1 MLSDVT
7 NVVSEKSIY
16 NSIKYIIMKKLTLF
30 FAILISL
37 QLFAEPQHGVIYV
50 VPNGAGTGASW
61 SDALGNIQE
70 AITLA
75 RTQDPLARK
84 DVWVAGGEYEITTA
98 INIMDSVNVYG
109 SFAGTETAVSERAR
123 PENAKPWQFSNP
135 TILRGNGSRLMQ
147 AGGHLDMETVIDG
160 FTMQNGNGT
169 GSALNNSGGAVVVR
183 GKVVF
188 QHCILRNNTSTGVSG
203 VGSGGGAAI
212 MTGGTIRHSLIEN
225 NTQTVGSN
233 GGGGI
238 FSNPP
243 AGYPAYIENCV
254 IRGNTTNI
262 RGAGIGVQGGEK
274 TYISNNEIYG
284 NTAIDGTAPKPGA
297 GIYSNSANNVVTN
310 CLIYNNTGGTAVY
323 YNGGNL
329 YNNTIV
335 KNVGGVYL
343 AGNAINAINNIV
355 WGCATDATGTTPTS
369 ITGVANSSW
378 QVKNNAT
385 YNPVPTDKNWII
397 DQNIQF
403 SSNVSNGDVPEPAP
417 GTVGSGPKFTKT
429 SNFIGVPV
437 TAENI
442 ANLDSVNWTFNALS
456 PCLNTGAPVDVVL
469 IDFYGL
475 NRPQG
480 FPVAEAKYD
489 IGAYELPYY
498 TVVAGEAETANGTIY
513 SKMGEPLAENFTQ
526 GFAKGSTLELYF
538 EPAEGY
544 KIGRAYYVMSN
555 DGGLTFTGEE
565 VEFLNELDQDL
576 FWTTQ
581 VNVSFK
587 VKVVWESLTALKN
600 LNQSDIKCF
609 STGDGI
615 QIQGIKSGDVIRV
628 YNTTGM
634 LVKELNA
641 SGEKTMIPLQQGM
654 YVVRVAEGVQ
664 KVVVK

>member
-1 MLSDVT
+1 
-7 NVVSEKSIY
+7 
-16 NSIKYIIMKKLTLF
+16 MKKLTLLF
-30 FAILISL
+30 TILFSL

-50 VPNGAGTGASW
+50 VPNGTGTGASW
-61 SDALGNIQE
+61 TDALGNIQE

-75 RTQDPLARK
+75 RTQDPSARK

-123 PENAKPWQFSNP
+123 PENAKLWEFSNP
-135 TILRGNGSRLMQ
+135 TVLRANGSRLMQ
-147 AGGHLDMETVIDG
+147 ATGNLDMETVIDG
-160 FTMQNGNGT
+160 FTMQNGNAT
-169 GSALNNSGGAVVVR
+169 GSALSTSGGAVVVR
-183 GKVVF
+183 GKVVY
-188 QHCILRNNTSTGVSG
+188 QNCIMRNNAATG
-203 VGSGGGAAI
+203 GGGAAI

-225 NTQTVGSN
+225 NTQTTGAN

-238 FSNPP
+238 FANPA
-243 AGYPAYIENCV
+243 AGSPAYIENCV
-254 IRGNTTNI
+254 IRGNSSTV
-262 RGAGIGVQGGEK
+262 RGAGIGVQGAEK
-274 TYISNNEIYG
+274 TYISNNEIYK
-284 NTAIDGTAPKPGA
+284 NTSIDGTTFKPGA

-385 YNPVPTDKNWII
+385 YNPIPTDKNWII
-397 DQNIQF
+397 DENIQF

-417 GTVGSGPKFTKT
+417 GTVGSGPKFLKT

-437 TAENI
+437 TPENT
-442 ANLDSVNWTFNALS
+442 ANLDSVNWMFNTLS
-456 PCLNTGAPVDVVL
+456 PCVNAGATVATVID
-469 IDFYGL
+469 DFYGS

-480 FPVAEAKYD
+480 FPLETAKFD

-498 TVVAGEAETANGTIY
+498 TVVAGEAETANGYIY
-513 SKMGEPLAENFTQ
+513 SAMGELLAENFTQ
-526 GFAKGSTLELYF
+526 GFAKGSTMELFF
-538 EPAEGY
+538 EPAEGF
-544 KIGRAYYVMSN
+544 KIGRAYYVVSN

-565 VEFLNELDQDL
+565 VDFLNELDQDL

-581 VNVSFK
+581 VNASFK

-609 STGDGI
+609 STGNGI
-615 QIQGIKSGDVIRV
+615 QIQGIKSGDIIRV

-641 SGEKTMIPLQQGM
+641 SGEQTMIPLQQGM
-654 YVVRVAEGVQ
+654 YVVRVTDGVQ